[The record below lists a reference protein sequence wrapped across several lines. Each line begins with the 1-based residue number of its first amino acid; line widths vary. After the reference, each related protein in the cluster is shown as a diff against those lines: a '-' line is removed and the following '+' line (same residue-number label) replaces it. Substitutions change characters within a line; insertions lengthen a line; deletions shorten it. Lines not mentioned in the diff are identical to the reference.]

1 MADECSSNPSASG
14 RILLRMPATL
24 HNELRRMAIQEN
36 VSINHLICASL
47 AGAMRWRA
55 PDLDMRALSQEARER
70 MNWEG
75 WASMFR

>member
-1 MADECSSNPSASG
+1 MRDAAPDINSRMADEGSSNPPASG
-14 RILLRMPATL
+14 RIVLRMPATL

-55 PDLDMRALSQEARER
+55 PDLDMRALSRKR
-70 MNWEG
+70 
-75 WASMFR
+75 ASG

>member
-1 MADECSSNPSASG
+1 MPEEGSSNPPASG
-14 RILLRMPATL
+14 RLVLRMPATL

-47 AGAMRWRA
+47 AGAIRWRA

-70 MNWEG
+70 MIWEG